1 MIKMPRMTATQYT
14 CRLPLCRWLYALPAA
29 WLLAGCATNP
39 VTGDSDYVLMSEQQ
53 EISLGQRYSREILKE
68 MPPYEDA
75 NLNALVQSVGTRLAA
90 HSHRTELDYR
100 FTIVDS
106 PTVNAFALPGGYIY
120 ITRGMLAY
128 LNSEA
133 ELAAVLGHEIG
144 HVTARHS
151 VRQHSA
157 ATTANVLGTVVSV
170 ATGIQGVDD
179 LTSMAGTAIVR
190 GYGREHELEA
200 DRLGAQYMARSGY
213 DPDAMLEVIGILKDQ
228 ETFETKRAAEEG
240 REPNVYHGLFS
251 THPENDTRLQEVV
264 RAARAYK
271 TGTSTRISRE
281 DFIRSLEGL
290 PFGDSASQ
298 GIVRGSR
305 FYHAALD
312 FTLAFPT
319 GWQIDNRKDRVV
331 AMPAGKD
338 GLMQLQMVELEKRM
352 PARDVMQKVLQ
363 LNSLQR
369 GEQISSDGMTG
380 YTGIASGKSTFGT
393 RPVRYIVLMRDKTAW
408 IFAGTAQDK
417 RNPYKYD
424 RQIIASA
431 KTFRS
436 MNAEDAKLASGN
448 HLHIISAG
456 SNSHYRDL
464 ATRSPIDRYAEEQL
478 RLLNDQYPQG
488 EPRSGQLLK
497 TVR

>member
-1 MIKMPRMTATQYT
+1 MTAMQSIR
-14 CRLPLCRWLYALPAA
+14 RLPRWHCALLTG

-39 VTGDSDYVLMSEQQ
+39 VTGESDYVLMSEQQ
-53 EISLGQRYSREILKE
+53 EISLGQRYNREILKE
-68 MPPYEDA
+68 MPPYDDPE
-75 NLNALVQSVGTRLAA
+75 LNAQVRSIGKQLAA
-90 HSHRTELDYR
+90 HSHRTGLDYR

-157 ATTANVLGTVVSV
+157 QTTASVVGAVVSV

-179 LTSMAGTAIVR
+179 LTNMAGTALVR

-200 DRLGAQYMARSGY
+200 DRLGAEYMARSGY

-228 ETFETKRAAEEG
+228 ETFEKKRAREEA
-240 REPNVYHGLFS
+240 RKPNVYHGLFS

-264 RAARAYK
+264 RAARTYK
-271 TGTSTRISRE
+271 TGSSTRVNRE
-281 DFIRSLEGL
+281 GFIRSLEGL

-298 GIVRGSR
+298 GIVRGNR
-305 FYHAALD
+305 FYHESLD

-319 GWQIDNRKDRVV
+319 GWQIDNREDRVV

-338 GLMQLQMVELEKRM
+338 GLMQLQMVELDRRM
-352 PARDVMQKVLQ
+352 PARDVMKKVLQ
-363 LNSLQR
+363 LDDLRR
-369 GEQISSDGMTG
+369 GEQISSGGMTG
-380 YTGIASGKSTFGT
+380 YTGIASSKTTFGT
-393 RPVRYIVLMRDKTAW
+393 RPVRHIVLMRDKTAW
-408 IFAGTAQDK
+408 IFAGTAKDT

-431 KTFRS
+431 KTFRA
-436 MNAEDAKLASGN
+436 MNAQDAGLASGAR
-448 HLHIISAG
+448 LHIIRAG
-456 SNSHYRDL
+456 SNTRYRDL
-464 ATRSPIDRYAEEQL
+464 AARTPIDRHAEEQL
-478 RLLNDQYPQG
+478 RLLNDQYPKG

>member
-1 MIKMPRMTATQYT
+1 MIKMPRMTATQST
-14 CRLPLCRWLYALPAA
+14 RHSPRCRWQCALLGG

-39 VTGDSDYVLMSEQQ
+39 VTGESDYVLMSEQQ
-53 EISLGQRYSREILKE
+53 EISLGQRYNREILKE
-68 MPPYEDA
+68 MPPYDDPE
-75 NLNALVQSVGTRLAA
+75 LNALVRSIGKQLAA
-90 HSHRTELDYR
+90 HSHRTGLDYR

-157 ATTANVLGTVVSV
+157 QTTASVVGAVVSV

-179 LTSMAGTAIVR
+179 LTNMAGTAIVR

-200 DRLGAQYMARSGY
+200 DRLGAEYMARSGY

-228 ETFETKRAAEEG
+228 ETFEKKRAREEG
-240 REPNVYHGLFS
+240 RKPNVYHGLFS

-264 RAARAYK
+264 RAARTHK
-271 TGTSTRISRE
+271 TGTSTRVNRE
-281 DFIRSLEGL
+281 GFIRSLEGL

-298 GIVRGSR
+298 GIVRGNR
-305 FYHAALD
+305 FYHESLD

-319 GWQIDNRKDRVV
+319 GWQIDNREDRVV
-331 AMPAGKD
+331 AMTAGKD
-338 GLMQLQMVELEKRM
+338 GLMQLQMVELDRRM
-352 PARDVMQKVLQ
+352 PARDVMKKVLQ
-363 LNSLQR
+363 LNELRR
-369 GEQISSDGMTG
+369 GEQISSGGMTG
-380 YTGIASGKSTFGT
+380 YTGIASGKTTFGI

-408 IFAGTAQDK
+408 VFAGTAKDT
-417 RNPYKYD
+417 RNPYRYD

-431 KTFRS
+431 KTFRA
-436 MNAEDAKLASGN
+436 MNAQDARLASGN
-448 HLHIISAG
+448 RVHIIRAG
-456 SNSHYRDL
+456 SNTRYRDL
-464 ATRSPIDRYAEEQL
+464 AAGTPIDRHAEEQL
-478 RLLNDQYPQG
+478 RLLNDQYPKG